1 MYKIEILKSDGSLY
15 WKEQFNKQSEAEK
28 WIAEEQ
34 TRPYY
39 NQSFTYSITRVGK
52 TDEQLAQA
60 AASEETKKNK
70 RNQYIK
76 SGAKKIKQVCNLT
89 KDEMDALFGDLG
101 D

>member
-1 MYKIEILKSDGSLY
+1 MFKLEILKSDGSLY
-15 WKEQFNKQSEAEK
+15 WKEHFNKQSEAEK

-34 TRPYY
+34 TRKYY
-39 NQSFTYSITRVGK
+39 DKSFTYTIVREGK
-52 TDEQLAQA
+52 TDEQIAQA
-60 AASEETKKNK
+60 AAAEAVKVNK
-70 RNQYIK
+70 LKQDIK